1 MKNIIVISKKEFDEL
16 KLMIEDLKIFIEI
29 LGTQIHPEYETLSE
43 YFDPYFTETELSQI
57 F

>member
-1 MKNIIVISKKEFDEL
+1 MKNVIVISKKEFDEL